1 MGCSSSTLLKTVE
14 AILVVCVCV
23 VENERKRFTWE
34 KLFRWRES
42 LTNVVNCKAQRW
54 IVMKTAPV
62 QGGLYRR
69 GGSQAPPTVVLAC
82 AVGGGVIK
90 SVGGGG
96 IAELPPSAT
105 MGIGAGVAAL
115 CPRLLLSRCV
125 GSRLYVRGGY
135 TTQKICRLAAVPTV
149 LGPTDLDRRFK
160 FAPAKSPANPIG
172 KSAPTFSLPS

>member
-1 MGCSSSTLLKTVE
+1 
-14 AILVVCVCV
+14 
-23 VENERKRFTWE
+23 
-34 KLFRWRES
+34 
-42 LTNVVNCKAQRW
+42 
-54 IVMKTAPV
+54 MKTAPV

-172 KSAPTFSLPS
+172 KSAPTFSLPNQKPLLVQWSSRGFCFFILSLSLLFLFL